1 MPSLNSF
8 ENEYAPNSSFLLML
22 PLNALLLNS
31 VKKKSDMRGPTPTSS
46 IPNTPRLPGIT
57 QMDLG
62 GGNCPRFA
70 CSSFAPAIQ
79 NVHPLLHA
87 LSVQFEHMHTC
98 ICHQIIWWCCV
109 WISFTGHCYIKKKIF
124 ENCFHSHTWMYW
136 KNNNALFKIF
146 TSDSGFFRL
155 IAYNIR
161 TFILSCV
168 GFLKRYFGSFVCFS
182 FLFEKSMKRYLY
194 PRLIFSKSNTG
205 TVLQFCFFN
214 EISNKS
220 LAKWD

>member
-1 MPSLNSF
+1 MSTHCCMLSVYNLNTCIHVFATKSF
-8 ENEYAPNSSFLLML
+8 DGVVCEFLLQDTAIL
-22 PLNALLLNS
+22 
-31 VKKKSDMRGPTPTSS
+31 KR
-46 IPNTPRLPGIT
+46 
-57 QMDLG
+57 
-62 GGNCPRFA
+62 RFLKIA
-70 CSSFAPAIQ
+70 FILTHECIEKTIMHCSRFSQVI
-79 NVHPLLHA
+79 L
-87 LSVQFEHMHTC
+87 
-98 ICHQIIWWCCV
+98 
-109 WISFTGHCYIKKKIF
+109 
-124 ENCFHSHTWMYW
+124 
-136 KNNNALFKIF
+136 
-146 TSDSGFFRL
+146 GFFRL

-220 LAKWD
+220 LAK

>member
-1 MPSLNSF
+1 MLTLN
-8 ENEYAPNSSFLLML
+8 P
-22 PLNALLLNS
+22 LLLNS
-31 VKKKSDMRGPTPTSS
+31 VKKKSDLRGPTPTSS

-109 WISFTGHCYIKKKIF
+109 WFSFPGHCYTKKNVFF
-124 ENCFHSHTWMYW
+124 ENCFYYHMWLCW
-136 KNNNALFKIF
+136 KNNNALLKIF
-146 TSDSGFFRL
+146 TSDDGFFFSGSL
-155 IAYNIR
+155 HI
-161 TFILSCV
+161 ILEQ
-168 GFLKRYFGSFVCFS
+168 YSFVLVQVFWKDIWDLLFAFLNTQGWYFQNQLLVLS
-182 FLFEKSMKRYLY
+182 FNFVLLMKFQ
-194 PRLIFSKSNTG
+194 IND
-205 TVLQFCFFN
+205 
-214 EISNKS
+214 E
-220 LAKWD
+220 